1 MSGTGNRSVVTRRS
15 GDGLIDGV
23 LVGAHWDD
31 DVIHYSFSL
40 TANAYGALDHP
51 FEILNAAQ
59 EAAVHFTLSA
69 THGPAASAGFSFEG
83 FTAQVVNF
91 MGRTDTGNAHIR
103 YGVDTGLDGGRVSDF
118 PGDIV
123 GTGTADDGDVWFG
136 SELSW
141 SGTEEFAQAGN
152 AHWHLVLHE
161 TGHALGL
168 KHGHQDFNGFDALPF
183 NQDSYE
189 FTVMTYRT
197 FVGSSPHTL
206 RHWQEVGDYDFPQ
219 TFMILDVAALQYL
232 YDANFTINSDDTVY
246 SWTPDSGDTL
256 VNGDVGID
264 AAGNVIFATLWDG
277 GGFDTYDLSAYF
289 SDLIIDLTPGQGS
302 VFSPDQLSHLGQ
314 NNFASASI
322 YNALQYQGDIR
333 SLIEMAIGGAGDDIF
348 IGNDANNIFYGG
360 QGDDRFDGAGG
371 KYNQVNYEGSFADY
385 IITQNSDGSF
395 TVQHDIWGTDTLINI
410 DGLRFADASAPI
422 DLDDFGSGDL
432 GAVVSRKKDVT
443 GLSAEH
449 VETPAPDVYN
459 SDAEIE
465 SPFLDDFFI

>member
-1 MSGTGNRSVVTRRS
+1 MSGTGNTSVVSRRS
-15 GDGLIDGV
+15 GSGLIDGV
-23 LVGAHWDD
+23 LAGAHWDD

-40 TANAYGALDHP
+40 SANAYGEIDHP
-51 FEILNAAQ
+51 FDAINVAQ

-69 THGPAASAGFSFEG
+69 TIGPAASAGFSFEG
-83 FTAQVVNF
+83 FTAQAVNF
-91 MGRTDTGNAHIR
+91 MGHTDTGNAHIR
-103 YGVDTGLDGGRVSDF
+103 YGVDASLDGGRISDF
-118 PGDIV
+118 PGDLV
-123 GTGTADDGDVWFG
+123 GTGEADDGDVWFG
-136 SELSW
+136 GQLSW
-141 SGTEEFAQAGN
+141 AGTEDFARAGN

-232 YDANFTINSDDTVY
+232 YGANFTINSDDTVY

-277 GGFDTYDLSAYF
+277 GGFDTYDLSAY
-289 SDLIIDLTPGQGS
+289 STDLVIDLTPGEGS
-302 VFSPDQLSHLGQ
+302 IFSAEQLSHLGQ

-322 YNALQYQGDIR
+322 YNALQYLGDAR
-333 SLIEMAIGGAGDDIF
+333 SLIEMAIGGAGDDVF
-348 IGNDANNIFYGG
+348 IGNDADNIFYGG
-360 QGDDRFDGAGG
+360 EGDDVFDGAGG
-371 KYNQVNYEGSFADY
+371 AHNQVTYDGLMSEYDFTRND
-385 IITQNSDGSF
+385 DGSL
-395 TVQHDIWGTDTLINI
+395 TVSHDIWGTDTLINI
-410 DGLRFADASAPI
+410 DALVFSKD
-422 DLDDFGSGDL
+422 DHVLDIEDIVFDDTELDSGP
-432 GAVVSRKKDVT
+432 VVFRKKDVT

-449 VETPAPDVYN
+449 FENDYEH
-459 SDAEIE
+459 SDIMI
-465 SPFLDDFFI
+465 DDFCMG

>member
-1 MSGTGNRSVVTRRS
+1 MSGTGNTSVVSRRS
-15 GDGLIDGV
+15 GNGLIDGV
-23 LVGAHWDD
+23 LAGAHWDD

-40 TANAYGALDHP
+40 SANAYGEIDHP
-51 FEILNAAQ
+51 FDAINAAQ

-69 THGPAASAGFSFEG
+69 TIGPAASAGFSFEG
-83 FTAQVVNF
+83 FTAQAVNF
-91 MGRTDTGNAHIR
+91 MGHTDIGNAHIR
-103 YGVDTGLDGGRVSDF
+103 YGVDTSLDGGRISDF
-118 PGDIV
+118 PGDLV
-123 GTGTADDGDVWFG
+123 GTGEADDGDVWFG
-136 SELSW
+136 SALSW
-141 SGTEEFAQAGN
+141 AGTEDFARAGN

-219 TFMILDVAALQYL
+219 TFMILDVAALQHL
-232 YDANFTINSDDTVY
+232 YGANFTINSDDTIY
-246 SWTPDSGDTL
+246 SWTPESGDTL

-277 GGFDTYDLSAYF
+277 GGFDTYDLSAY
-289 SDLIIDLTPGQGS
+289 STDLVIDLTPGEGS
-302 VFSPDQLSHLGQ
+302 IFSAEQLSHLGQ

-322 YNALQYQGDIR
+322 YNALQYLGDMR

-348 IGNDANNIFYGG
+348 IGNDADNIFYGG
-360 QGDDRFDGAGG
+360 EGDDVFDGAGG
-371 KYNQVNYEGSFADY
+371 TQNQVTYDGLMSEYNLTRND
-385 IITQNSDGSF
+385 DGSI
-395 TVQHDIWGTDTLINI
+395 TVSHDIWGTDTLINI
-410 DGLRFADASAPI
+410 D
-422 DLDDFGSGDL
+422 
-432 GAVVSRKKDVT
+432 AVVFSKGDRVLNIEDIEFDDIELDSGPVVFRKKDVT

-449 VETPAPDVYN
+449 FENDYDN
-459 SDAEIE
+459 SDII
-465 SPFLDDFFI
+465 LDDFYMG